1 MPRFRGTAAYLKRR
15 YETRPNVAHVVKVG
29 EDLECSIACQ
39 DEVGGRRNFFV
50 EGRFRVPRAESTAEL
65 NEKNPRER
73 AKGVDKVELLFFVR
87 APASESGKEEQ
98 RVEELRRAVV
108 GKAVKE
114 KPEAVPLMA
123 WLLWLL
129 KEYDEACTLP
139 AARADFLRG
148 LTAALQEELGRAP
161 PGRFLEECVAS
172 QLSPAKAYQPKS
184 KKVKRSC
191 FLPHVPDT
199 AAAKMEAVCG
209 LLAKALAVQLLQ
221 LSPDALPSTKS
232 MNSAADVWER
242 LLRQAVLQGLAGA
255 RRAALGQLERKSKDA
270 EGKKTSKT
278 VLHDY
283 SGSFE
288 APDEKLMAQC
298 SRPSS
303 PPVGAP
309 ASVTLDAFSEYSC
322 RSPQEEGFH
331 FLHEKACAWDLCST
345 LCPMCG
351 AEYDPR
357 HNVDLPGELAW
368 RCHLCRFPVS
378 LTHHGFE
385 LCRVVTSRKEAKEA
399 PKDWRRQRLFF
410 ALDVAKH
417 LASSSVGHR
426 LLRHALMGHAEEGK
440 KPKVGNVI
448 APGTE
453 NSAKGTNSR
462 RGENALPELPE
473 NLIDCRASKDN
484 NPDLKVYL
492 LTGSSVQKRPSSE
505 ELGALLERVAAAAAW
520 SERGSGRL
528 EVRGRTLLRFEA
540 SEVHA
545 VMHGVRAAAHEA
557 AWKCRRVDLA
567 MCCPVLSYSSSGPV
581 VTLLCSGRELLR
593 AAGWRALTKAEQ
605 EALEA
610 LKEGRGFSTEA
621 LPASWKDLGTEG
633 LTWDKLVYAGVV
645 TYCALDPHVVL
656 KESARELSASDG
668 LSFYRLSPELE
679 SAMRVLQTEDAATW
693 QAGHPIRQGYSVCM
707 ALNAHKAEPLTHS
720 RGSISSLRSVGYDP
734 CRSNMRNLVGCA
746 PDNHYGSSLKL
757 MAVLHDFGTIMQED
771 SMPESA
777 DAFRHL
783 TFRSQSLFFTAG
795 THWESNFDARLGH
808 AALLCKHVEG
818 KSCVRDVGEH
828 LDDRTGLVEKPYRH
842 VRRGQALGFVLGGD
856 AREEA
861 KHLLV
866 EAPCDLW
873 VKKILVEAFSEA
885 GKTRYRYEVQYLTL
899 ELYGEGQKLGK
910 LYQKFVSVFLE
921 DWISGGRGRVT
932 GLLSSSSI
940 SSRTAV
946 QNLTRA
952 WMTSLALASGVGT
965 LDLVN
970 HLSEEA
976 AFVREVLQSSRPLS
990 ASALTEL
997 RRRTPG
1003 SSVSNQGP
1011 MVSGRQGRYFGS
1023 CVQVMMSVFVA
1034 VQDASRPNGSVNGLN
1049 EAGRSSPGCVR
1060 LDPIMTE
1067 VYRFLGFERPEEA
1080 GAVSGEGGAPLACSA
1095 CGKFSTSGK
1104 CDCTDSRGQK
1114 RPMRG
1119 VNVNPA
1125 FQRSGAALACLNVD
1139 VFFEWERKHAEAPPV
1154 DVDVDDA
1161 QWAAVPQER
1170 GCATMLDARRTRRT
1184 RREERAEGKE
1194 KLCEGKRFG
1203 LSFGGCPVGRV
1214 VADQFVFAMR
1224 ALKMRAAWDSGD
1236 RTDGYTVV
1244 AHGSKELFAGA
1255 VKRAAGDLAGL
1266 RRHLEV
1272 FKESGEELPLEGLR
1286 AVGGGLCLG
1295 VESGGTLQLHTS
1307 DERTKQLVIGVMS
1320 YANSAKHAHRAF
1332 LAEAPELE
1340 LLPVRNPS
1348 YSDKETCNEQEL
1360 RSEFERNVLGYL
1372 YLATTLALLPL
1383 RRGFRKSGTVVKAEL
1398 RFPPGSSHVS
1408 ASHICGEDG
1417 EPLFFKDV
1425 VLGANP
1431 HARGWCGEG
1440 RLGLKFVVFSA
1451 RVEHHPTAWEEV
1463 RGLAESL
1470 EKGASCQDPG
1480 FYQRLD
1486 GALTSSPPALTGIDQ
1501 RPVFEARLRDAEAFE
1516 QLDKAVCGYGV
1527 LQGSDLLTAS
1537 RMHCVNCQDCTRYHD
1552 ARSTTVTA
1560 AVGDIEDTASSASS
1574 YFRRI
1579 DSGSR
1584 RRIFEQ
1590 GGGGLKARRT
1600 RGSPL
1605 SIAAREG
1612 LWAFRCCTDEDV
1624 SYLRSALPSPTR
1636 LEELPGMG
1644 ASLRGEDEEAEAEKE
1659 FLGGFFRRHGGPAA
1673 WVERG
1678 HAAVQ
1683 LLLESAEE
1691 LELALKVLAEKL
1703 VSD

>member
-15 YETRPNVAHVVKVG
+15 YETRPNVAYVVRMG
-29 EDLECSIACQ
+29 DCLECSIACR
-39 DEVGGRRNFFV
+39 DEVGGRRDFFV
-50 EGRFRVPRAESTAEL
+50 EGRFRAQ
-65 NEKNPRER
+65 EKDEKAPRE
-73 AKGVDKVELLFFVR
+73 ASPKPDVDVDVDVGKVELLFFVR
-87 APASESGKEEQ
+87 APASESGKEAQ
-98 RVEELRRAVV
+98 LSEELRRAVV

-129 KEYDEACTLP
+129 KEYDEACTP
-139 AARADFLRG
+139 QAARADFLRG
-148 LTAALQEELGRAP
+148 LGVALREEMDAP
-161 PGRFLEECVAS
+161 PGLFLEACVAS
-172 QLSPAKAYQPKS
+172 QVSQVSPRAYRPKS
-184 KKVKRSC
+184 KRVKRGH

-199 AAAKMEAVCG
+199 AAAKMEALCG

-221 LSPDALPSTKS
+221 RTADALPSTKS
-232 MNSAADVWER
+232 MNSAADVWES
-242 LLRQAVLQGLAGA
+242 LLRKAVLRGLAAA
-255 RRAALGQLERKSKDA
+255 RKASLGQLQRKSADG
-270 EGKKTSKT
+270 EGKKTSKAVVHHYGGT
-278 VLHDY
+278 
-283 SGSFE
+283 FE
-288 APDEKLMAQC
+288 APDEQLMARC
-298 SRPSS
+298 SRLAS

-309 ASVTLDAFSEYSC
+309 ASVVLDAFSEHSC
-322 RSPQEEGFH
+322 RSPPEAGFH

-345 LCPMCG
+345 SCPMCG

-357 HNVDLPGELAW
+357 HNVDLPGEVAW

-417 LASSSVGHR
+417 LASGSVGQR
-426 LLRHALMGHAEEGK
+426 LLRHALLGHAEDGK
-440 KPKVGNVI
+440 AKVGNVV

-462 RGENALPELPE
+462 RGENAPPELAE
-473 NLIDCRASKDN
+473 NFVDGRASKDN

-492 LTGSSVQKRPSSE
+492 LTGSSVQKRPSPKD
-505 ELGALLERVAAAAAW
+505 LAALLERVEARSW
-520 SERGSGRL
+520 GERGSGRL
-528 EVRGRTLLRFEA
+528 EVRGRTLLRFDA

-557 AWKCRRVDLA
+557 AWERRNADLA

-581 VTLLCSGRELLR
+581 VTLLCSGHELLR
-593 AAGWRALTKAEQ
+593 AAGWRRLTAAEE
-605 EALEA
+605 EALRA
-610 LKEGRGFSTEA
+610 LKEGRGFSAEA
-621 LPASWKDLGTEG
+621 LPESWRDLEKEG

-645 TYCALDPHVVL
+645 TYCALDRHVVL

-668 LSFYRLSPELE
+668 LSFYKLSAELE
-679 SAMRVLQTEDAATW
+679 SAMRILQTEDAATW

-720 RGSISSLRSVGYDP
+720 RGAISSLRSVGYDP

-783 TFRSQSLFFTAG
+783 TFRSHSLFFTAR

-808 AALLCKHVEG
+808 AAPLCKHVEG
-818 KSCVRDVGEH
+818 KSYVRDVGEH
-828 LDDRTGLVEKPYRH
+828 LDDRSGLVQKPYRH
-842 VRRGQALGFVLGGD
+842 VRRGQALGFVLGG
-856 AREEA
+856 AKEA

-873 VKKILVEAFSEA
+873 VKKILVEACSEACSEA
-885 GKTRYRYEVQYLTL
+885 GYRYEVQYLTM

-940 SSRTAV
+940 ASRTAV

-990 ASALTEL
+990 ASALTEM

-1067 VYRFLGFERPEEA
+1067 VYRFLGFERHEEA
-1080 GAVSGEGGAPLACSA
+1080 GGEGAPLAACSA
-1095 CGKFSTSGK
+1095 CGKFGVSGS
-1104 CDCTDSRGQK
+1104 CDCADSRGRK
-1114 RPMRG
+1114 KPMRE
-1119 VNVNPA
+1119 VNANPA
-1125 FQRSGAALACLNVD
+1125 FQRSAAALACLNVD
-1139 VFFEWERKHAEAPPV
+1139 VFFEWQQEQQEQQGQQEPAIDAEDP
-1154 DVDVDDA
+1154 
-1161 QWAAVPQER
+1161 QWAAVPEDR
-1170 GCATMLDARRTRRT
+1170 GCASMLDARRRT
-1184 RREERAEGKE
+1184 RREETVEGRE
-1194 KLCEGKRFG
+1194 KLCEGRRVG
-1203 LSFGGCPVGRV
+1203 LSFGGSPLGRV

-1244 AHGSKELFAGA
+1244 AHGSKELFAEA

-1272 FKESGEELPLEGLR
+1272 FKEGGEELPLEGMT

-1295 VESGGTLQLHTS
+1295 VEAGGTLQLHTS
-1307 DERTKQLVIGVMS
+1307 DERTKQLVIGAMS
-1320 YANSAKHAHRAF
+1320 YANSAKHAYRAF
-1332 LAEAPELE
+1332 LAEAPELK

-1383 RRGFRKSGTVVKAEL
+1383 RRGFRKSGTVVQAEL
-1398 RFPPGSSHVS
+1398 RFLPGSSHVS
-1408 ASHICGEDG
+1408 ASHIFGEQG
-1417 EPLFFKDV
+1417 EPLFFKDA

-1431 HARGWCGEG
+1431 FARGWCGER
-1440 RLGLKFVVFSA
+1440 RLRLKFVVYSA

-1463 RGLAESL
+1463 RGLAEGL
-1470 EKGASCQDPG
+1470 ESGGCQDPEVCR
-1480 FYQRLD
+1480 RLD
-1486 GALTSSPPALTGIDQ
+1486 AALTSSPPALTGIDQ

-1527 LQGSDLLTAS
+1527 LRGSDLRTAS
-1537 RMHCVNCQDCTRYHD
+1537 RMHCVNCQDCLRYHD
-1552 ARSTTVTA
+1552 ARSDTVAA
-1560 AVGDIEDTASSASS
+1560 AVEDIEDTATSASS

-1579 DSGSR
+1579 DGGSR

-1605 SIAAREG
+1605 SIVPRGG

-1636 LEELPGMG
+1636 LEELPGLEALLG
-1644 ASLRGEDEEAEAEKE
+1644 EEADADAEKE
-1659 FLGGFFRRHGGPAA
+1659 FLDGFFRRHGGPAA
-1673 WVERG
+1673 WVEQG

-1683 LLLESAEE
+1683 LLLESAGE
-1691 LELALKVLAEKL
+1691 LELALEVLAEKL
-1703 VSD
+1703 ASV